1 MSTEANSHRPLATAF
16 GAVSLAAGVLE
27 WLAIL
32 GCLAGAHV
40 LGRSEL
46 AGYATLT
53 MFAAL
58 PILVLGVPLG
68 VYGGCRGYR
77 WVGLTGAA
85 LCLLSYAVGSFMLHD
100 IVGNR

>member
-1 MSTEANSHRPLATAF
+1 MSTETNRHKPLATAF

-32 GCLAGAHV
+32 GCLVGARV

-46 AGYATLT
+46 AAYATLA
-53 MFAAL
+53 MFASL
-58 PILVLGVPLG
+58 PIVVLGVPVG
-68 VYGGCRGYR
+68 VYGGWRGCR
-77 WVGLTGAA
+77 WAGLTGAA
-85 LCLLSYAVGSFMLHD
+85 LCLLSYALSGFMLHD